1 MPKPDAYIVER
12 LCCMRSWRAMKARSS
27 SVVTRVM
34 RKQEES
40 GGALVV
46 AMPQAK
52 SKKMDSKHGEE
63 VATPPHPIASLVRS
77 GVLMPPRSSVSP
89 SPSVLHPAVHV
100 PPPFLHPNPRAACRL
115 SQLLTRSSAL
125 GDGSTA
131 VPTLSHSQWP
141 AGCGVVTAMWLWCG
155 DCDVAVVWWLRCGC
169 VVVAAPLRVCRWWM
183 EPTARCST
191 RAVVPAR
198 RKSSKSPA
206 GPRWLPTLVGLLQA
220 CLTGK

>member
-89 SPSVLHPAVHV
+89 FPSVFHGAVHV
-100 PPPFLHPNPRAACRL
+100 PTPFEPLQPSPHLCNMSLHLCNP
-115 SQLLTRSSAL
+115 
-125 GDGSTA
+125 
-131 VPTLSHSQWP
+131 PTLSTVCHLSQRS
-141 AGCGVVTAMWLWCG
+141 GTCL
-155 DCDVAVVWWLRCGC
+155 
-169 VVVAAPLRVCRWWM
+169 
-183 EPTARCST
+183 
-191 RAVVPAR
+191 VP
-198 RKSSKSPA
+198 
-206 GPRWLPTLVGLLQA
+206 
-220 CLTGK
+220 

>member
-1 MPKPDAYIVER
+1 ME
-12 LCCMRSWRAMKARSS
+12 ARSS

-89 SPSVLHPAVHV
+89 SPSVLHAAVHV

-155 DCDVAVVWWLRCGC
+155 DCDVAVVWWLLPCACAGGGWSQPQDAQRERWCRRAGKARNRRRGHGGC
-169 VVVAAPLRVCRWWM
+169 RLWSDYSRHV
-183 EPTARCST
+183 
-191 RAVVPAR
+191 
-198 RKSSKSPA
+198 
-206 GPRWLPTLVGLLQA
+206 
-220 CLTGK
+220 